1 MMAVTYTSRGYVQ
14 TTASYKNAMP
24 TNRNRMTM
32 TSRGNEMTL
41 VCNDIATTFMTF
53 SEITRTSS
61 GYVTTAAT
69 NTGMP
74 TMNHDPNTCTAA
86 RIIHTAHRIITVINA
101 HMNMP
106 ITLEFHPQTP
116 TSTIPPLFLI
126 LAP

>member
-86 RIIHTAHRIITVINA
+86 RIIHTAHRIITVISVHTA
-101 HMNMP
+101 
-106 ITLEFHPQTP
+106 IGLKFHLRPP
-116 TSTIPPLFLI
+116 TTTIPPFFLTP
-126 LAP
+126 AP